1 MAKYSKETVMCMIN
15 RKDIVLV
22 SNTSTGKCKKYSNVE
37 DVRGYMT
44 YLLAS
49 QLEKVVEE
57 NDPDKK
63 YIFILNRSM
72 IGIDKAEN
80 REIWVSTGKT
90 KAGDKDLEP
99 EFVEN
104 IKVIHN
110 ICEQLGD
117 RVRVMSNFSIRP
129 REYEGRRYGSERLQK
144 ILAKTWEAMDRI
156 APVQR
161 AGAPEN
167 FSIEE

>member
-15 RKDIVLV
+15 RRDIVLV

-63 YIFILNRSM
+63 CR
-72 IGIDKAEN
+72 
-80 REIWVSTGKT
+80 
-90 KAGDKDLEP
+90 
-99 EFVEN
+99 
-104 IKVIHN
+104 
-110 ICEQLGD
+110 
-117 RVRVMSNFSIRP
+117 
-129 REYEGRRYGSERLQK
+129 
-144 ILAKTWEAMDRI
+144 
-156 APVQR
+156 
-161 AGAPEN
+161 
-167 FSIEE
+167 

>member
-1 MAKYSKETVMCMIN
+1 
-15 RKDIVLV
+15 
-22 SNTSTGKCKKYSNVE
+22 
-37 DVRGYMT
+37 
-44 YLLAS
+44 
-49 QLEKVVEE
+49 
-57 NDPDKK
+57 
-63 YIFILNRSM
+63 M

-117 RVRVMSNFSIRP
+117 RVSLLSNFSIRP

-161 AGAPEN
+161 AGAPES
-167 FSIEE
+167 FSVEEQHIYIGIDGFIAVYLFFIFNAVALEMYSGGVL